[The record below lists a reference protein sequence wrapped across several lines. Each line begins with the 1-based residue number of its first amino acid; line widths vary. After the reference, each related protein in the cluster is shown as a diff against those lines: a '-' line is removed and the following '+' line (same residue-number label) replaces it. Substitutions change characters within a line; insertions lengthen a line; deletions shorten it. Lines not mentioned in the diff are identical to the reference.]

1 MKVKR
6 PEGAVVSEMAF
17 EDFAGH
23 VMSVEDYMQFSIV
36 ELLDKGVRALLRMDK
51 RLGRWLKKHDMMLD
65 KQDKR
70 VECIESD
77 MSKRKANAGL

>member
-36 ELLDKGVRALLRMDK
+36 EQLDKGVRALLRMDK

-65 KQDKR
+65 KR